1 MFLVG
6 HVPGS
11 GQPDLQR
18 SASLVKNGSGRDRTL
33 IPAGAAHEPTSTG
46 PVRFSSDTA
55 LRTHKS
61 IAPTKAFQI
70 LQTCFVRREPFQE
83 LAPRFR
89 VVLPRGWEIY
99 VVVHGEILPYGGAN
113 RIPRISIQHLCSP
126 SIRPD
131 APCRPARSDH
141 NHASAAP
148 AHQGQARAMAARD
161 GFARQSG
168 LELLQRT
175 RLQGL
180 AARTP
185 FHVRLRLCS
194 PLQPIPAGQRRKAC
208 RSIPKPCRQ
217 WPKSLQP
224 AAGSAVR

>member
-11 GQPDLQR
+11 GQTDLQR

-89 VVLPRGWEIY
+89 VVLPRGWEIF

-113 RIPRISIQHLCSP
+113 RIPPINIQYNALASGDEDRICRFSSIWECGATRSQCKRFL
-126 SIRPD
+126 
-131 APCRPARSDH
+131 APPH
-141 NHASAAP
+141 
-148 AHQGQARAMAARD
+148 
-161 GFARQSG
+161 
-168 LELLQRT
+168 
-175 RLQGL
+175 
-180 AARTP
+180 
-185 FHVRLRLCS
+185 HV
-194 PLQPIPAGQRRKAC
+194 
-208 RSIPKPCRQ
+208 
-217 WPKSLQP
+217 
-224 AAGSAVR
+224 

>member
-1 MFLVG
+1 MEHRPRGLIAAQTQNALETQCADAMFLVG

-11 GQPDLQR
+11 GQPAVQR
-18 SASLVKNGSGRDRTL
+18 SASVVKNGAGRDRAL

-89 VVLPRGWEIY
+89 VVLPRGWEIF

-113 RIPRISIQHLCSP
+113 RIPRMYVQVSE
-126 SIRPD
+126 D
-131 APCRPARSDH
+131 AME
-141 NHASAAP
+141 
-148 AHQGQARAMAARD
+148 QW
-161 GFARQSG
+161 
-168 LELLQRT
+168 
-175 RLQGL
+175 
-180 AARTP
+180 
-185 FHVRLRLCS
+185 VRVQNEHDR
-194 PLQPIPAGQRRKAC
+194 
-208 RSIPKPCRQ
+208 
-217 WPKSLQP
+217 
-224 AAGSAVR
+224 

>member
-1 MFLVG
+1 MEHRPRGLIAAQTQNALETQCAHAMFLVG

-18 SASLVKNGSGRDRTL
+18 SASPVKNGSGRDRTL

-89 VVLPRGWEIY
+89 VVLPRGWEIF
-99 VVVHGEILPYGGAN
+99 VVVHGEILPYGGVTGYPLFLHN
-113 RIPRISIQHLCSP
+113 PRQLHNTPP
-126 SIRPD
+126 SE
-131 APCRPARSDH
+131 
-141 NHASAAP
+141 
-148 AHQGQARAMAARD
+148 
-161 GFARQSG
+161 QS
-168 LELLQRT
+168 
-175 RLQGL
+175 
-180 AARTP
+180 
-185 FHVRLRLCS
+185 LR
-194 PLQPIPAGQRRKAC
+194 
-208 RSIPKPCRQ
+208 
-217 WPKSLQP
+217 
-224 AAGSAVR
+224 

>member
-1 MFLVG
+1 MEHRPRGLIAAQTQNALETQCAHAMFLVG

-89 VVLPRGWEIY
+89 VVLPRGWEIF

-113 RIPRISIQHLCSP
+113 RIPRMDVQYSSPFLISELP
-126 SIRPD
+126 LFLLP
-131 APCRPARSDH
+131 PRPAMD
-141 NHASAAP
+141 
-148 AHQGQARAMAARD
+148 M
-161 GFARQSG
+161 
-168 LELLQRT
+168 
-175 RLQGL
+175 L
-180 AARTP
+180 AKREHP
-185 FHVRLRLCS
+185 M
-194 PLQPIPAGQRRKAC
+194 PEI
-208 RSIPKPCRQ
+208 
-217 WPKSLQP
+217 
-224 AAGSAVR
+224 